1 MRRDSA
7 ACCMWQE
14 LLPPCV
20 AHITLKLDKAG
31 QGSSVC
37 VGGGE
42 GQAVTAKQQGRM
54 MMLLL
59 LLLQR
64 KMFWRCTFCH
74 ISGYISNT
82 GRGEGSVAGDVVVSG
97 CGHSLRASR
106 ESQRANVQ
114 AGESRPNT
122 THMHM
127 RIGTLTLTHTCMHV
141 CIYVYALVFVV

>member
-1 MRRDSA
+1 M
-7 ACCMWQE
+7 
-14 LLPPCV
+14 

-31 QGSSVC
+31 QQPVC
-37 VGGGE
+37 VCVWE
-42 GQAVTAKQQGRM
+42 EQAVTAKQQGRM
-54 MMLLL
+54 MML

-82 GRGEGSVAGDVVVSG
+82 GRGGEGRGSVAGDVVVSG

-106 ESQRANVQ
+106 EPQPASER
-114 AGESRPNT
+114 AGESGPNT

-127 RIGTLTLTHTCMHV
+127 RIGTLTLTYICMYI
-141 CIYVYALVFVV
+141 CDALVFVV